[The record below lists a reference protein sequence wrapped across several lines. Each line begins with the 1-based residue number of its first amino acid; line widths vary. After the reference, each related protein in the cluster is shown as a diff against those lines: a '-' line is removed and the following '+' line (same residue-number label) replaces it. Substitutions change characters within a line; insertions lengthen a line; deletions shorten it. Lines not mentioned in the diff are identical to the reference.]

1 MWNQRRTDEFEGMSA
16 ELVTITGH
24 GGDSVS
30 AYLARPAGDGP
41 YPGVV
46 LVHHMP
52 GWDELYREFTRRM
65 ADHGFAAISPNLY
78 ERFGHGA
85 PEDVAAHARSEG
97 GVADEV
103 AVADF
108 DAAREYLSA
117 QSYCSGKVGIMG
129 TCSGGRHAY
138 LAACLTGG
146 FGAVVDLWGGNVVM
160 PAERLSEKQPTA
172 PIDYTGQLSAPL
184 LGLFG
189 NDDSSPS
196 PEEVDQHEAAL
207 KEHGKDYEFHRYDGA
222 GHGFWYYDRPAYRQ
236 EQAMDAWN
244 RTIAFL
250 KAHLG

>member
-1 MWNQRRTDEFEGMSA
+1 MWNQRRTDEFEGMTT
-16 ELVTITGH
+16 ELVTISGH
-24 GGDSVS
+24 GGDAVS
-30 AYLARPAGDGP
+30 AYLARPSGDGP

-78 ERFGHGA
+78 ERFGHGT

-97 GVADEV
+97 GVADDV

-108 DAAREYLSA
+108 EAAREYLGG

-138 LAACLTGG
+138 LAACRAQG

-160 PAERLSEKQPTA
+160 PAERLTEKQPTA
-172 PIDYTGQLSAPL
+172 PIDYTPQLSAPL

-196 PEEVDQHEAAL
+196 PEEVDLQEEAL
-207 KEHGKDYEFHRYDGA
+207 KEHGKTYEFHRYDGA

-244 RTIAFL
+244 RTIAFFQT
-250 KAHLG
+250 HLG

>member
-1 MWNQRRTDEFEGMSA
+1 MWNQRRTDEFEGMTT
-16 ELVTITGH
+16 ELVTISGH
-24 GGDSVS
+24 EGDAVS
-30 AYLARPAGDGP
+30 AYLARPSGDGP

-78 ERFGHGA
+78 ERFGHGT

-97 GVADEV
+97 GVADDI

-108 DAAREYLSA
+108 EAAREYLGG

-138 LAACLTGG
+138 LAACRTQG

-160 PAERLSEKQPTA
+160 PAERLTEKQPTA
-172 PIDYTGQLSAPL
+172 PIDYTPQLSAPL

-196 PEEVDQHEAAL
+196 PEEVDLQEEAL
-207 KEHGKDYEFHRYDGA
+207 KEHGKTYEFHRYDGA

-244 RTIAFL
+244 RTIAFFQT
-250 KAHLG
+250 HLG

>member
-1 MWNQRRTDEFEGMSA
+1 MWNQRRTDEFEGMTT
-16 ELVTITGH
+16 ELVTISGH
-24 GGDSVS
+24 GGDAVS
-30 AYLARPAGDGP
+30 AYLARPSGDGP

-78 ERFGHGA
+78 ERFGHGT

-97 GVADEV
+97 GVADDV

-108 DAAREYLSA
+108 EAAREYLGG

-138 LAACLTGG
+138 LAACRTQG

-160 PAERLSEKQPTA
+160 PAERLTEKQPTA
-172 PIDYTGQLSAPL
+172 PIDYTPQLSAPL

-189 NDDSSPS
+189 NEDSSPS
-196 PEEVDQHEAAL
+196 PEEVDQQEEAL
-207 KEHGKDYEFHRYDGA
+207 KEHGKTYEFHRYDGA

-244 RTIAFL
+244 RTIAFFQT
-250 KAHLG
+250 HLG

>member
-1 MWNQRRTDEFEGMSA
+1 MWNQRRTDEFEGMTT
-16 ELVTITGH
+16 ELVTISGH
-24 GGDSVS
+24 GGDAVS
-30 AYLARPAGDGP
+30 AYFARPSGDGP

-97 GVADEV
+97 GVADDV

-108 DAAREYLSA
+108 EAAREYLGG

-138 LAACLTGG
+138 LAACRTQG

-160 PAERLSEKQPTA
+160 PAERLTEKQPTA
-172 PIDYTGQLSAPL
+172 PIDYTPQLSAPL

-196 PEEVDQHEAAL
+196 PEEVDLQEEAL
-207 KEHGKDYEFHRYDGA
+207 KENGKTYEFHRYDGA

-244 RTIAFL
+244 RTIAFFQT
-250 KAHLG
+250 HLG

>member
-1 MWNQRRTDEFEGMSA
+1 MWNQRRTDEFEGMTT
-16 ELVTITGH
+16 ELVTINGH
-24 GGDSVS
+24 GGDAVS

-108 DAAREYLSA
+108 DAAREYLSG

-138 LAACLTGG
+138 LAACLTDG

-160 PAERLSEKQPTA
+160 PSERLSEKQPTA

-196 PEEVDQHEAAL
+196 PEEVDHHEEVL

-244 RTIAFL
+244 RTFAFFET
-250 KAHLG
+250 HLG

>member
-1 MWNQRRTDEFEGMSA
+1 MWNQRRTDEFEGMTT
-16 ELVTITGH
+16 ELVTISGH
-24 GGDSVS
+24 GGDAVS
-30 AYLARPAGDGP
+30 AYLARPSGDGP
-41 YPGVV
+41 YSGVV

-78 ERFGHGA
+78 ERFGHGT

-97 GVADEV
+97 GVADDV

-108 DAAREYLSA
+108 EAAREYLGG

-138 LAACLTGG
+138 LAACRTQG

-160 PAERLSEKQPTA
+160 PAERLTEKQPTA
-172 PIDYTGQLSAPL
+172 PIDYTPQLSAPL

-196 PEEVDQHEAAL
+196 PVEVDQQEEAL
-207 KEHGKDYEFHRYDGA
+207 KEHGKTYEFHRYDGA

-244 RTIAFL
+244 RTIAFFQT
-250 KAHLG
+250 HLG

>member
-16 ELVTITGH
+16 ELVTISGH
-24 GGDSVS
+24 GGDAVS
-30 AYLARPAGDGP
+30 AYLARPVGDGP
-41 YPGVV
+41 HPGVV

-65 ADHGFAAISPNLY
+65 ADHGFAAICPNLY
-78 ERFGHGA
+78 ERFGHGT
-85 PEDVAAHARSEG
+85 PENVAAHARSEG

-108 DAAREYLSA
+108 DAAREYLSG

-138 LAACLTGG
+138 LAACLTDG

-196 PEEVDQHEAAL
+196 PEEVDQHEEAL
-207 KEHGKDYEFHRYDGA
+207 KEHDKDYEFHRYDGA
-222 GHGFWYYDRPAYRQ
+222 GHGFWYYDRSAYRQ

-244 RTIAFL
+244 RTIAFFKTNL
-250 KAHLG
+250 S

>member
-1 MWNQRRTDEFEGMSA
+1 MWNQRRTDEFEGMTT
-16 ELVTITGH
+16 ELVTISGH
-24 GGDSVS
+24 GGDAVS
-30 AYLARPAGDGP
+30 AYLARPSGDGP

-78 ERFGHGA
+78 ERFGHGT

-97 GVADEV
+97 GVADDV

-108 DAAREYLSA
+108 EAAREYLGG
-117 QSYCSGKVGIMG
+117 QNYCSGKVGIMG

-138 LAACLTGG
+138 LAACRTQG

-160 PAERLSEKQPTA
+160 PAERLTEKQPTA
-172 PIDYTGQLSAPL
+172 PIDYTPQLSAPL

-196 PEEVDQHEAAL
+196 PVEVDQQEEAL
-207 KEHGKDYEFHRYDGA
+207 KEHGKTYEFHRYDGA

-250 KAHLG
+250 QTHLG

>member
-1 MWNQRRTDEFEGMSA
+1 MWNQRRTDEFEGMTT
-16 ELVTITGH
+16 EVVTFTGH
-24 GGDSVS
+24 GGDAVR
-30 AYLARPAGDGP
+30 AYLARPSGPGP

-78 ERFGHGA
+78 ERFGHGT

-97 GVADEV
+97 GVADDV
-103 AVADF
+103 VVADCE
-108 DAAREYLSA
+108 AAREFLSN
-117 QSYCSGKVGIMG
+117 QDYCSGKVGIMG

-138 LAACLTGG
+138 LAACRTQG

-160 PAERLSEKQPTA
+160 PAERLTGKQPTA
-172 PIDYTGQLSAPL
+172 PIDYTDQLSAPL

-196 PEEVDQHEAAL
+196 PEEVDRQEEAL
-207 KEHGKDYEFHRYDGA
+207 KEHGKTYEFYRYEGA
-222 GHGFWYYDRPAYRQ
+222 GHGFWYYDRSAYRQ

-244 RTIAFL
+244 KTFAFFEE
-250 KAHLG
+250 HLS

>member
-1 MWNQRRTDEFEGMSA
+1 MWNQRRTDEFEGMTT
-16 ELVTITGH
+16 ELVTISGH
-24 GGDSVS
+24 GGDAVS
-30 AYLARPAGDGP
+30 AYLARPSGDGP

-78 ERFGHGA
+78 ERFGHGT

-97 GVADEV
+97 GVADDV

-108 DAAREYLSA
+108 EAAREYLGG

-138 LAACLTGG
+138 LAACRTQG

-160 PAERLSEKQPTA
+160 PAERLTEKQPTA
-172 PIDYTGQLSAPL
+172 PIDYTPQLSAPL
-184 LGLFG
+184 LGLFD
-189 NDDSSPS
+189 NEDSSPS
-196 PEEVDQHEAAL
+196 PEEVDQQEEAL
-207 KEHGKDYEFHRYDGA
+207 KEHGKTYEFHRYDGA

-244 RTIAFL
+244 RTIAFFQT
-250 KAHLG
+250 HLG